1 MTNNPAAAENQ
12 PPHIN
17 EGTSDWLEAEDVI
30 GDALSYIAI
39 ADLFD
44 DDAPREIMCALE
56 AAGFIV
62 LKRGIPMPGPR

>member
-1 MTNNPAAAENQ
+1 MTHNPADSEKQ
-12 PPHIN
+12 PPFIA

-30 GDALSYIAI
+30 GDAISSLPVG
-39 ADLFD
+39 DLFED
-44 DDAPREIMCALE
+44 DGPREIMRALE